1 MEASSCEKLFDKIN
15 KKTDIYESVVLVE
28 SGSGDFSFSKGYRG
42 KEVNTPIVAA
52 SITKMFTAACIL
64 KLMEQGIISLDDK
77 ISKFYEVSDIEGLH
91 TYKKKDFTGEITLS
105 DLLFQTSGL
114 ADFYEEGKNC
124 IKKQIIKKDI
134 FLSFKQKL
142 DLTKELPAHFAP
154 HSKKRAHYADINYD
168 LLGDIIEK
176 VTNKP
181 LTEVFRT
188 FIFTPL
194 EMAHTYLPTSK
205 EEYIPEI
212 YVKNQKI
219 HRPQFV
225 ICSGASGGVISTTR
239 DLMIFMKA
247 YFSGKF
253 IDKKRLEQ
261 MGENR
266 KLQLTMTPIRYA
278 GGYMQ
283 ISVEQMAILGK
294 GMGSLIGHSGSTGSF
309 AFYLPSKDLYFSG
322 DFNQVAN
329 PVLPIRFVM
338 QMAMRASK

>member
-1 MEASSCEKLFDKIN
+1 MEASRCEKLFDKIN
-15 KKTDIYESVVLVE
+15 KKTNIYESVVLVE

-42 KEVNTPIVAA
+42 KEVNTPIAAA

-64 KLMEQGIISLDDK
+64 KLVAQGIISLEDK
-77 ISKFYEVSDIEGLH
+77 LSKFYEASDIEGLH
-91 TYKKKDFTGEITLS
+91 SYKGKDFTGEITLS

-124 IKKQIIKKDI
+124 IKKQMIKEDI

-142 DLTKELPAHFAP
+142 DLTKEIPAHFVP

-181 LTEVFRT
+181 LAEVFRT
-188 FIFTPL
+188 FIFNPL

-205 EEYIPEI
+205 EEYIPEV

-225 ICSGASGGVISTTR
+225 ICSGASGGAITTTR
-239 DLMIFMKA
+239 DLMTFMKV
-247 YFSGKF
+247 YFSGEF

-261 MGENR
+261 VRTNR
-266 KLQLTMTPIRYA
+266 KLQLAMTPIQYA

-283 ISVEQMAILGK
+283 ISLEGMTILGK

-309 AFYLPSKDLYFSG
+309 AFYLPSKDLYFVG
-322 DFNQVAN
+322 DFNQVAS
-329 PVLPIRFVM
+329 PALPIRFVM
-338 QMAMRASK
+338 QMAMIASK